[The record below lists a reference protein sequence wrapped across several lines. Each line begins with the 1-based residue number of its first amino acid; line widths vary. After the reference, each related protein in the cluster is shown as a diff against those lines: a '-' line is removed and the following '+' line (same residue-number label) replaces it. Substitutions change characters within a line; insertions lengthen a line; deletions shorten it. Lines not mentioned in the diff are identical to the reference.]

1 MNKCVFIGNL
11 TKDPEGGSTTSGISY
26 SKFTIA
32 VNRRYTDSNGDRIT
46 DFIPVTAWRGLADN
60 CNKYLIKGNKIA
72 VEGQLNVSTYE
83 NDKGERRTK
92 FDISADTVEFL
103 SPRNEDKQPAEDKHT
118 ATVADKSEN
127 KKFTDLKEA
136 EDAEVKFGD
145 KLSPFIIKAKCGETN
160 NWQVVLPARGDVE

>member
-1 MNKCVFIGNL
+1 MANKCFFIGNL
-11 TKDPEGGSTTSGISY
+11 TKNPESGSTSSGVSY
-26 SKFTIA
+26 SRFTIA

-60 CNKYLIKGNKIA
+60 CNTYLRKGNKVA
-72 VEGQLNVSTYE
+72 VCGELNVSSYK
-83 NDKGERRTK
+83 NDKGENRTK

-136 EDAEVKFGD
+136 EDDF
-145 KLSPFIIKAKCGETN
+145 PF
-160 NWQVVLPARGDVE
+160 

>member
-11 TKDPEGGSTTSGISY
+11 TKDPEGGSTSSGISY
-26 SKFTIA
+26 SRFTIA

-60 CNKYLIKGNKIA
+60 CNKYLVKGNKVA

-103 SPRNEDKQPAEDKHT
+103 SPRNEDKQPAEDNT
-118 ATVADKSEN
+118 NANSSIITSPRNQDYCTFRLVARSCN
-127 KKFTDLKEA
+127 SFRA
-136 EDAEVKFGD
+136 C
-145 KLSPFIIKAKCGETN
+145 PFSCVSGRPTQRLYIH
-160 NWQVVLPARGDVE
+160 

>member
-1 MNKCVFIGNL
+1 MANKCFFIGNL

-26 SKFTIA
+26 SRFTIA

-60 CNKYLIKGNKIA
+60 CNKYLVKGNKIA
-72 VEGQLNVSTYE
+72 VEGQLNVWTYK
-83 NDKGERRTK
+83 NDKGERRIK
-92 FDISADTVEFL
+92 LDISADTVEFL

-136 EDAEVKFGD
+136 EDDF
-145 KLSPFIIKAKCGETN
+145 PF
-160 NWQVVLPARGDVE
+160 